1 MTESSRQNV
10 TKFHRVQTWGKV
22 GHSSLLLR
30 PVFHSSSFRMVR
42 MFAVT
47 SRCDVLNHGPLPA
60 AILLSWL
67 CCGWSALPQHLACWF
82 NGMWSAVVPFF
93 SDGLKR
99 FYTLPAVILCFYFC
113 LFKENE
119 SHGGADSQVRVR
131 SRATL
136 GTEAWRRISQLS
148 LGGISWVPADL

>member
-10 TKFHRVQTWGKV
+10 TKFHTVQTWGKV

-47 SRCDVLNHGPLPA
+47 SRCDVLEPWAPPA

-99 FYTLPAVILCFYFC
+99 FYTLPAVILC
-113 LFKENE
+113 LFLLVQGKWE
-119 SHGGADSQVRVR
+119 SWG
-131 SRATL
+131 SRLTGPSEKQGYPRYWSL
-136 GTEAWRRISQLS
+136 KKDLQLS
-148 LGGISWVPADL
+148 LGGISWVLADL